1 MGKTATEGDKEAG
14 RGGGGGGGARRPV
27 VLVTGCSEGG
37 IGHAMARAF
46 AAAGC
51 AVVATARSRASMRGL
66 EGDPRYLLLEL
77 DVRSDES
84 ARAAVADAVRE
95 LGRVDVLVNNAG
107 VHLVAPLAEVPMEE
121 FQQVFDTNVY
131 GAMRLIHAVIPQM
144 IEREQGT
151 IVNVGSITALAPG
164 PWAGVYSASKAA
176 LHALSDTLRLEL
188 KSFGINVMIVA
199 PGGTKSNLG
208 SNSTSKYV
216 QIRDWKYYK
225 KFEESL
231 RARTD
236 ASQGPG
242 STPAEDLAERVVAL
256 VLKKNPPAWFAYGQ
270 FSAILSLLYYAP
282 LWFRDYFYKI
292 VMKC

>member
-1 MGKTATEGDKEAG
+1 MAVAASRD
-14 RGGGGGGGARRPV
+14 RNQPV

-51 AVVATARSRASMRGL
+51 AVVATARSRGSMRDLDGA
-66 EGDPRYLLLEL
+66 PRFLLLEL

-84 ARAAVADAVRE
+84 ARAAVADALRE
-95 LGRVDVLVNNAG
+95 HGRVDVLVNNAG
-107 VHLVAPLAEVPMEE
+107 IHLVAPLAEVPMES
-121 FQQVFDTNVY
+121 FHQVFDTNVY
-131 GAMRLIHAVIPQM
+131 GAMRLIQAVIPHM
-144 IEREQGT
+144 MERRKGT

-176 LHALSDTLRLEL
+176 LHALSDSLRVEL
-188 KSFGINVMIVA
+188 KSFGINVMTVA

-208 SNSTSKYV
+208 NSSAAKYD
-216 QIRDWKYYK
+216 QTHDWKYYK
-225 KFEESL
+225 KYEEGL
-231 RARTD
+231 RARTEI
-236 ASQGPG
+236 SQGPG
-242 STPAEDLAERVVAL
+242 STPAEELATKVVAS

-270 FSAILSLLYYAP
+270 FSAILSILYYAP
-282 LWFRDYFYKI
+282 LWFRDYFYRL

>member
-131 GAMRLIHAVIPQM
+131 GRGGNLCSLFFLLCFNCCLSCLLVFGDCDVLEEDGILDPAIRW
-144 IEREQGT
+144 
-151 IVNVGSITALAPG
+151 SI
-164 PWAGVYSASKAA
+164 
-176 LHALSDTLRLEL
+176 
-188 KSFGINVMIVA
+188 
-199 PGGTKSNLG
+199 
-208 SNSTSKYV
+208 KY
-216 QIRDWKYYK
+216 D
-225 KFEESL
+225 
-231 RARTD
+231 
-236 ASQGPG
+236 
-242 STPAEDLAERVVAL
+242 
-256 VLKKNPPAWFAYGQ
+256 
-270 FSAILSLLYYAP
+270 
-282 LWFRDYFYKI
+282 
-292 VMKC
+292 